1 MMDIFDL
8 NGNPM
13 ESPDLALG
21 YLRDEQKTVYH
32 DAIEGVVEQWHYETV
47 REYENGGKDVRR
59 VIDVPGVE
67 AKDAWDETVSYQ
79 VYVPYTEEELQARQA
94 QQEAEAAKPSLEEQ
108 LDELREQNQM
118 LLECLLELSELV
130 YA

>member
-1 MMDIFDL
+1 MH
-8 NGNPM
+8 
-13 ESPDLALG
+13 
-21 YLRDEQKTVYH
+21 H

-59 VIDVPGVE
+59 VIDVQGVE

-79 VYVPYTEEELQARQA
+79 VYVPYTEEELQALQA

-118 LLECLLELSELV
+118 LLECLLELSEMV